1 MQRKNYLLSIAAAT
15 LVTSLCAQETPTQT
29 IHIQEISLTASP
41 IHMHETFDIPAQ
53 VDTLS
58 SEQIAQKNSASLGA
72 ILEDIPGVNNIST
85 GSQAGKPVIRGL
97 TGERIKILSNGS
109 ATDFQTY
116 GIRHLAN
123 IDPFFAQNIEV
134 IRGAQGVL
142 YGSDALGGVVNV
154 LSPKLLST
162 HDESFIYQGE
172 VAGEYHTNNDERMGG
187 IKAQMAQGKYAL
199 NIGLSKREAGNMK
212 TPSDDTYKAG
222 DPAGTLPLFAGTLPY
237 TNFENESAF
246 LALGYSDDWGDISLQ
261 HTYWQSFQNY
271 LGHTQPPAL
280 SPVASAGQDLSNNET
295 QLKAK
300 VIAGEW
306 IIKPSLTHTIN
317 TREAATGTPY
327 EEMDSKKGTAA
338 YLDMD
343 VKRTDAKLA
352 LVHPMLSIFDGEI
365 GVEVYD
371 KEQTLTAGKLSP
383 NADEKGFAL
392 YAFEEADIGNW
403 IIQAGLRY
411 DTRKIDAPLD
421 GENTSFVSN
430 GIFDGTN
437 NSKSFSAVAGS
448 FGLTYKLTDK
458 LNIATNLSRG
468 FRAPSIFELYAGGVH
483 GGVQAYQLGN
493 PNLQEEISMGADIAL
508 RYQDA
513 NHQASLTLYHTS
525 IENYIFLENTGNW
538 RSQDGTQ
545 VSISQSAA
553 TPLAE
558 MRNEQTDARIQGLEL
573 AFASKITQT
582 TTLDGA
588 FEMIR
593 AQDTNKDRPLP
604 LMPANNLKLALHQD
618 LPNFSV
624 VHNSRLSLDYKY
636 VEKQNVGGA
645 YEPFAQYNKTPFGS
659 ANTPSY
665 SLWGLEY
672 QTKLDLLEKK
682 PSLSIKVRNLFDE
695 KYRDFLDTYK
705 GYALAMGRDI
715 SFNLRIPF

>member
-1 MQRKNYLLSIAAAT
+1 MQKRTYLLSTLVAT

-29 IHIQEISLTASP
+29 INIEAISLSASP

-72 ILEDIPGVNNIST
+72 ILEDIPGVNNIGT

-116 GIRHLAN
+116 GIRHIAN

-142 YGSDALGGVVNV
+142 YGSDALGGVISV

-162 HDESFIYQGE
+162 NDGSFLYQGE
-172 VAGEYHTNNDERMGG
+172 IAGEYHTNNDEWMSGV
-187 IKAQMAQGKYAL
+187 KAQMAQGKYAL
-199 NIGLSKREAGNMK
+199 NIGLSKREAGNFE
-212 TPSDDTYKAG
+212 TPSSATYKAG

-246 LALGYSDDWGDISLQ
+246 IALGYSDDWGEISLQ

-271 LGHTQPPAL
+271 LGHTPTRDPI
-280 SPVASAGQDLSNNET
+280 SSAGQDLSNNET

-352 LVHPMLSIFDGEI
+352 LVHPMLAIFDGEI
-365 GVEVYD
+365 GIEAYD
-371 KEQTLTAGKLSP
+371 KEQTLTEGKLSP

-392 YAFEEADIGNW
+392 YVFEEADIGDW
-403 IIQAGLRY
+403 IAQAGLRY

-421 GENTSFVSN
+421 GENASFVST

-448 FGLTYKLTDK
+448 LGLTYKLTDK

-483 GGVQAYQLGN
+483 GGIQAFQLGN

-513 NHQASLTLYHTS
+513 KHQASLTLYHTS
-525 IENYIFLENTGNW
+525 IENYIFLENTGASRVVN
-538 RSQDGTQ
+538 GMNL
-545 VSISQSAA
+545 
-553 TPLAE
+553 PE
-558 MRNEQTDARIQGLEL
+558 MRNEQTDARIQGIEL
-573 AFASKITQT
+573 AFASQVTET
-582 TTLDGA
+582 TRIDGA

-593 AQDTNKDRPLP
+593 AQDTNKNRPLP
-604 LMPANNLKLALHQD
+604 LMPANNLKLALHQG
-618 LPNFSV
+618 LPNLSIL
-624 VHNSRLSLDYKY
+624 HNAQVSLDYKY
-636 VEKQNVGGA
+636 VDKQDVGGS
-645 YEPFAQYNKTPFGS
+645 YEPFAQYNNTPFGS
-659 ANTPSY
+659 ADTPSY
-665 SLWGLEY
+665 SLWGLAY
-672 QTKLDLLEKK
+672 TTSLDVLEKK
-682 PSLSIKVRNLFDE
+682 PRLSIKVSNLFDE